1 MCKWLESQKSACY
14 ERKQKL
20 KVFPIR
26 HTIIQLKILYLEFF
40 FFFLNHLL
48 QKWLA
53 YLKTF
58 KRMYLFLENNNGVG
72 SQISDLS
79 IVNVGS

>member
-20 KVFPIR
+20 NVFPIR
-26 HTIIQLKILYLEFF
+26 HTIIQLKILYLEFLKITF
-40 FFFLNHLL
+40 L
-48 QKWLA
+48 QKWLV

-58 KRMYLFLENNNGVG
+58 KRMYLFLENNIGVG